1 MLLSQVESF
10 IEENQLLKAN
20 ERILVAVSTGVD
32 SMVLLHI
39 LERLQKKSDFTIGV
53 AHVNHKLRKASDE
66 EESFF

>member
-39 LERLQKKSDFTIGV
+39 LERLQKKATSLSG
-53 AHVNHKLRKASDE
+53 
-66 EESFF
+66 